1 MQLGRAP
8 RKVADTTWDFCRD
21 GPSWGSA
28 CSCLPRVFSLPRGA
42 GQKELDQ
49 EPAAFRVF
57 PSSGLLEARSVN
69 APPTSIVLQVLFTA
83 RYSPSQ
89 PPALPKAGAPSS
101 PQRPRPTGA
110 VSCMSPRW
118 WWKVCSAR
126 TPAPCGSGAEAL
138 TMRDLCHPTSS
149 EALPSEPP
157 HPPANFGNK
166 HGPEPRTGVLCR
178 AHAQG
183 PLSSPWTERAGLSS
197 GPACPSSEAAA
208 PCRLWWLR
216 ISTQTEPR
224 RDKHGKKLTYIY
236 YVYCILIQSPFPI
249 IT

>member
-1 MQLGRAP
+1 MLPTAPLCSWAGPPGRWLTPPGISAGMGLP
-8 RKVADTTWDFCRD
+8 GAAHAAACHVCSPFPAVQARR
-21 GPSWGSA
+21 SWTRSLRHSGSSRA
-28 CSCLPRVFSLPRGA
+28 VGCWRHALSTRLPP
-42 GQKELDQ
+42 
-49 EPAAFRVF
+49 
-57 PSSGLLEARSVN
+57 PSSCR
-69 APPTSIVLQVLFTA
+69 F
-83 RYSPSQ
+83 
-89 PPALPKAGAPSS
+89 SS
-101 PQRPRPTGA
+101 PPGA

-236 YVYCILIQSPFPI
+236 YVYCILIQSPFPV